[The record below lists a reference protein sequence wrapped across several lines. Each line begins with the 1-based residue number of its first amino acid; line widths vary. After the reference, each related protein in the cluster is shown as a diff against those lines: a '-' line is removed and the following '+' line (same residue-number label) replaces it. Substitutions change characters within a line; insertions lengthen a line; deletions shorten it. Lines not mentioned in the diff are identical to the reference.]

1 MSQSAEKNRI
11 PLIKEIK
18 KSASVYNMSTKLSN
32 TINNIGFGAFNHKGE
47 INHVNMLNSYSK
59 KILEEAWNQFS
70 NFIKKNYEA
79 GKGTIIKG
87 FGTFTFT
94 NSDNLEGTINQYNKD
109 IELRRPIFI
118 VSNEFVNF
126 LKPGQFT
133 KSGGLIYYTQILNN
147 NVSLVKLN
155 YTKLAF
161 TLNILKEEC
170 QNIITSILKEMVNA
184 IINRQ
189 FKSRELPG
197 LGIILIK
204 GNIFGVKFFSDFNLD
219 TYKKTEKLNLTKN
232 NLELNKT
239 DKAQVDALNEEKAI
253 KELNPKDSD
262 ITHLMNGADVWLQK
276 NLGNHPNE
284 CDGIEETNRK
294 FNKIENYDR
303 NQNWKGNNLFK
314 TPFHNNL
321 SLILFFIKFIKI
333 KFNHNIVNKNNSRNE
348 NLTMTEIK
356 VNKKKNIIEA
366 KIKELNEEIE
376 KFKEE
381 RNKVTFLKN
390 EYEKLSEKLMNDIEE
405 FNIKK
410 EEFEK
415 YKQSEIE
422 NIKNKKISLN
432 QHPPIISESN
442 NKIIMSLKNQNQ
454 TLLQNNKKDKE
465 TIKSLT
471 MKIFDLENIIKQKD
485 DEIKKIKNNNNNNLK
500 NKKNLLDNNN
510 IVLSSK
516 KDLID
521 NNSINISKK
530 NILDKKIKMN
540 GQSNKNKIK
549 NMKSNREI
557 KIEVKNLFEKKI
569 NNDLLEKNKEKNN
582 FTITNNNFSKM
593 YFDNINKNITKIS
606 HQNKMNISFNQTQK
620 PRNIKKKLT
629 SNYNELNGSK
639 KLNISDINNINDI
652 NKIIHTKRI
661 IKNNDYKFSDNDYTS
676 FNNRNSSKNKMIISF
691 TERSSSSKKIDFP
704 KAKLEY
710 KDSMSKAMDLE
721 ENDNDSNSNYN
732 TCYAENSIF
741 KKIPVSRRSI
751 NNLIIKTNYERN
763 SNTISG
769 SQNLRINKSKGEF
782 RLSKIKTNKKENN
795 PKINVNNSKEQ
806 INKNIFN
813 SSDIK
818 DKNEER
824 KSDTNIE
831 EYVNNE
837 NNNDI
842 QSNNDNNLDF
852 VIINNDNYND
862 NANDN
867 NIEDKEDITIYD
879 FIIPDK
885 YSYNN
890 SELLNTLN
898 ADGKIIKIYSNNKK
912 EINFQSGVK
921 KEIFEDGYQLVHFPN
936 GDMKQHFPDDK
947 IVYYF
952 NETKTVQTTY
962 PDGLNVFKFNN
973 NQVEKHYPDG
983 SKFIIFPNGTKRR
996 IAKEF
1001 EDNYISDDDDQINPK
1016 DDIKFNTVEF
1026 NMNM

>member
-155 YTKLAF
+155 YTELAF

-170 QNIITSILKEMVNA
+170 QNIITSILKEMVDA

-232 NLELNKT
+232 NLELIKI
-239 DKAQVDALNEEKAI
+239 DKAQADALNEEKAI

-321 SLILFFIKFIKI
+321 SLLLFFIKFIKI

-356 VNKKKNIIEA
+356 VNKKKNISSKEQIIEA

-432 QHPPIISESN
+432 QHPSMISESN

-485 DEIKKIKNNNNNNLK
+485 DEIKKIKNNNNNTLK

-569 NNDLLEKNKEKNN
+569 NNDLLNKNKDMNN
-582 FTITNNNFSKM
+582 FTVSNNFSKM
-593 YFDNINKNITKIS
+593 YFDNINKNIMKIS
-606 HQNKMNISFNQTQK
+606 NQNKMNISFNQTQK

-639 KLNISDINNINDI
+639 KTNIIDI
-652 NKIIHTKRI
+652 NKVIHTKRI
-661 IKNNDYKFSDNDYTS
+661 INNNEYKLSDIDYTN
-676 FNNRNSSKNKMIISF
+676 FNNRNGNKNKMIISF

-704 KAKLEY
+704 KVKLEY
-710 KDSMSKAMDLE
+710 KDGMSKILDLE
-721 ENDNDSNSNYN
+721 DNDNDANYN
-732 TCYAENSIF
+732 TCYAENNIF
-741 KKIPVSRRSI
+741 KNIKKIPVSRKSI
-751 NNLIIKTNYERN
+751 NNLIISSNSERN
-763 SNTISG
+763 NNTISG
-769 SQNLRINKSKGEF
+769 SQKLRTNKSKGEF
-782 RLSKIKTNKKENN
+782 RLNKIKINRKEKNQ
-795 PKINVNNSKEQ
+795 KINANNLKEQ
-806 INKNIFN
+806 INKNIFKN
-813 SSDIK
+813 YDIK
-818 DKNEER
+818 DRNED
-824 KSDTNIE
+824 KKIGTYIE
-831 EYVNNE
+831 KYANNE
-837 NNNDI
+837 KSNDI

-852 VIINNDNYND
+852 VIINNDNYNE
-862 NANDN
+862 NSNDN
-867 NIEDKEDITIYD
+867 NIEDKEDITKYD

-885 YSYNN
+885 YSNNN

-898 ADGKIIKIYSNNKK
+898 TDGKIIKIYSNNKK
-912 EINFQSGVK
+912 EINFKSGVK
-921 KEIFEDGYQLVHFPN
+921 KEIFEDGHQLVHFPN
-936 GDMKQHFPDDK
+936 GDMKQHFPDGK

-952 NETKTVQTTY
+952 NEEKTVQTTY

-996 IAKEF
+996 IAKEEI
-1001 EDNYISDDDDQINPK
+1001 EDNYFSDDDEQNNQKNDTK
-1016 DDIKFNTVEF
+1016 YNTVEF
-1026 NMNM
+1026 NF